1 MDIIPKKSVHHCWK
15 PEKNAVGNRGF
26 SVYRQTL
33 PLCSFG
39 LKVKSTL
46 SLETKKMS
54 LTIEAIGIF
63 HNFTKYFN
71 IFHQMHPSSPL
82 KKILPFGLK
91 KGFKQLLLVAPIP
104 FSQGSCKEV
113 VNTSNS
119 SESPESSSF
128 CCGRGVNICRVISK
142 CLAQVVDLWL
152 QLMRTQNLPHK

>member
-15 PEKNAVGNRGF
+15 PENLKKKRCWKPWFQRLPTNRAALLLRPQSQEHAFLGNKED
-26 SVYRQTL
+26 V
-33 PLCSFG
+33 
-39 LKVKSTL
+39 
-46 SLETKKMS
+46 
-54 LTIEAIGIF
+54 IEAIAF
-63 HNFTKYFN
+63 STTS
-71 IFHQMHPSSPL
+71 PSISTNASF
-82 KKILPFGLK
+82 KSFKQILPFGLK
-91 KGFKQLLLVAPIP
+91 KGSCLLLVAPIP

-152 QLMRTQNLPHK
+152 QLMRTQNSPHKYIM